1 MILLPLLKQ
10 GENANRAVT
19 VYLILNSTL
28 LSPRE
33 SKKTLFLMLYTLEHF
48 WKCLEF
54 SDQHFM
60 DMIYLEKLSLNFPF
74 SSFLTR
80 GDCTQACLAFWCC
93 LKVKEI
99 LENTEPVQTWDC
111 THGMLCSAHIRVTQA
126 QQKIFQWSL
135 ILPYEP

>member
-48 WKCLEF
+48 WKYLEF

-80 GDCTQACLAFWCC
+80 GDCTQACLAF
-93 LKVKEI
+93 
-99 LENTEPVQTWDC
+99 
-111 THGMLCSAHIRVTQA
+111 
-126 QQKIFQWSL
+126 
-135 ILPYEP
+135 